1 MKFAVAVSLSAFIA
15 ASGLK
20 LAVVDPDPAKI
31 QLDAD
36 HAMEDSFGGTK
47 LTPAC
52 DKIQC
57 GEYSCPTPFELKV
70 DNTCCGYCW
79 APDHVV
85 PADRHAVVQYNATGN
100 AIAQCDSAPSTC
112 KGPGAT
118 AVRCF
123 KPSCR
128 VGSEPHCAPN
138 ACCPACAAV

>member
-1 MKFAVAVSLSAFIA
+1 MFAMKLLVVLA
-15 ASGLK
+15 ASATAANLK
-20 LAVVDPDPAKI
+20 VRDPDAAKI

-47 LTPAC
+47 LTPSC
-52 DKIQC
+52 DSIQC

-100 AIAQCDSAPSTC
+100 AVAQCDSAPSTC

-123 KPSCR
+123 RPSCR
-128 VGSEPHCAPN
+128 AGSEPHCAPN